1 MPSQVTPLDL
11 EGDCQWPL
19 GVKKREEESQT
30 AEVKTRHYA
39 KTIAGAKVK
48 NHQSLHVQSCS
59 INIPIKSDT

>member
-39 KTIAGAKVK
+39 KEPSKSACSVMFNKYTDKVRYIDK
-48 NHQSLHVQSCS
+48 
-59 INIPIKSDT
+59 